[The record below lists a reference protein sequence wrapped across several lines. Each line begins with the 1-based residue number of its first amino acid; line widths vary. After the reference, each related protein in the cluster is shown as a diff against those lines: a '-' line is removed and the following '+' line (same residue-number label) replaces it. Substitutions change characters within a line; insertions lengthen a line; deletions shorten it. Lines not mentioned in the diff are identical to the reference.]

1 MQGAV
6 TMAHLKVY
14 LKGTPGAADGEE
26 WTDDTTIKGIMT
38 NTQAS
43 SRGHG
48 CAFLPICLR
57 CEEGFKASNVKL
69 VGVNKTY
76 YVMFYSGYNDSDQY
90 FRTLERFKKVMASCS
105 KNVNSLYSSA
115 TGIDVGTTN
124 VLIVLAVMGNI
135 DDSTSLTD
143 LISISYIED
152 AVA

>member
-1 MQGAV
+1 
-6 TMAHLKVY
+6 MAHLKVY

-43 SRGHG
+43 SKGHG

-76 YVMFYSGYNDSDQY
+76 YVHFYRNGNSNVSNQY
-90 FRTLERFKKVMASCS
+90 FRTLADFKTMMGDGHGVL
-105 KNVNSLYSSA
+105 NSLYSSS

-124 VLIVLAVMGNI
+124 VLIVLGIMGNI

>member
-1 MQGAV
+1 
-6 TMAHLKVY
+6 MAHLKVY
-14 LKGTPGAADGEE
+14 LKATPGSADGEE

-43 SRGHG
+43 CNGYG
-48 CAFLPICLR
+48 CSFVPICLR
-57 CEEGFKASNVKL
+57 CEDGFKATNVKL

-76 YVMFYSGYNDSDQY
+76 YVHFYKNGNSNVSNQY
-90 FRTLERFKKVMASCS
+90 FRTLAEFKTMMGDGHGVL
-105 KNVNSLYSSA
+105 NSMYSSYA
-115 TGIDVGTTN
+115 GIDVGTTN

>member
-1 MQGAV
+1 
-6 TMAHLKVY
+6 MAHLKVY

-69 VGVNKTY
+69 VGVNKIY

>member
-1 MQGAV
+1 
-6 TMAHLKVY
+6 MAHLKVY

-43 SRGHG
+43 SKGHG

>member
-1 MQGAV
+1 
-6 TMAHLKVY
+6 MAHLKVY
-14 LKGTPGAADGEE
+14 LKATPGSADGEE

>member
-43 SRGHG
+43 SKGHG

>member
-1 MQGAV
+1 MVMRMIVLTLPQKFMQGAV

-124 VLIVLAVMGNI
+124 VLI
-135 DDSTSLTD
+135 
-143 LISISYIED
+143 
-152 AVA
+152 

>member
-1 MQGAV
+1 
-6 TMAHLKVY
+6 
-14 LKGTPGAADGEE
+14 
-26 WTDDTTIKGIMT
+26 MT